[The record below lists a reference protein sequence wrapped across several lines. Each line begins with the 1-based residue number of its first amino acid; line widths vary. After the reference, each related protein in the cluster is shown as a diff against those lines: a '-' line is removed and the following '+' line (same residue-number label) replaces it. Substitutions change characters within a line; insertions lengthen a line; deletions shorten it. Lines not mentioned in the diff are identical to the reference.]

1 MRPSRRSFVKRIMSV
16 MAITLGGA
24 QLGGCL
30 GDGGSDSSQASAGG
44 AQPSSSS
51 APAAAGASPAPP
63 APSGPSQMAANS
75 APVWQ
80 PAPTIELVEGVPTV
94 IDVRQFVLDPDQDP
108 LIITLKSGT
117 LLPGITWNPNT
128 YAIAYDGRPLGAKP
142 DAPVVLTGITFS
154 ADDQRQ

>member
-1 MRPSRRSFVKRIMSV
+1 MEPSRRFFLKRLMGA
-16 MAITLGGA
+16 MAMTLAGT
-24 QLGGCL
+24 QLVGCL
-30 GDGGSDSSQASAGG
+30 GNGSDSSQASGG
-44 AQPSSSS
+44 EVQSSASS
-51 APAAAGASPAPP
+51 APADAPVTPASPAPS
-63 APSGPSQMAANS
+63 APSQMAANS

-80 PAPTIELVEGVPTV
+80 PAPTIEFVEGVPTV
-94 IDVRQFVLDPDQDP
+94 IDVRQFVLDPDKDP

-154 ADDQRQ
+154 ADDQQQ